1 MAASPQLVTMAVQN
15 SAATA
20 ESDTLASPIRRP
32 AIRTPVMKIVLQNR
46 RVAAT
51 RQVAMSL
58 ARSSSKSA

>member
-20 ESDTLASPIRRP
+20 EGDTFASPIRRP
-32 AIRTPVMKIVLQNR
+32 AIRTAVMKIVLQNR